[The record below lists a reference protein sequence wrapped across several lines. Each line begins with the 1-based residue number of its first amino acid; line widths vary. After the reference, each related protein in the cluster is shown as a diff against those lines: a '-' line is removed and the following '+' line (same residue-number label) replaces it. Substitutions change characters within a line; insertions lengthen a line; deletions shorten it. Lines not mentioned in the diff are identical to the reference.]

1 MPKLTIKTDQAKYRT
16 TDEYPDNLL
25 LALGVVPSSDPQ
37 NHSQQLEGLKIAMQ
51 SLTAREREVIEKYFC
66 ELQTLTECAKT
77 YNSTHQYP
85 QECKKTALE
94 KLKHPTRLALIA
106 YGPDAVKYYEQLQ
119 VEMKTIQDQIDLLQN
134 ELHQLEDS
142 INPKYKKRAGRKI
155 NLDKKKEW
163 ATITIDELGIPVR
176 ARSRL
181 NQSKIYTLYDLS
193 QYTRKDLRRIRQLG
207 EISIS
212 EIVKKAAKYGLYIM
226 DGE

>member
-25 LALGVVPSSDPQ
+25 LALGVVPSSDPD
-37 NHSQQLEGLKIAMQ
+37 NHSQQIKGLEIAMQ

-134 ELHQLEDS
+134 ELHRLEDS

-163 ATITIDELGIPVR
+163 ATIPIDELEIPVR

-181 NQSKIYTLYDLS
+181 NRSEIYTLYDLS
-193 QYTRKDLRRIRQLG
+193 QYTRKDLRKIRQLG

-212 EIVKKAAKYGLYIM
+212 EIVKEAAKYGLYIM